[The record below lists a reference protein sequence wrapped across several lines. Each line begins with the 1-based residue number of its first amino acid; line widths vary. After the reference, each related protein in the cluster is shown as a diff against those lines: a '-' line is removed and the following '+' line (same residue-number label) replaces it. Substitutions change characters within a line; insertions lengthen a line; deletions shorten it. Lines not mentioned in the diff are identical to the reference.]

1 MTYTKSDSHLL
12 LAAKPRPVHFKGAAS
27 ASNKTLSI
35 HRWANWIAGFS
46 GEFAQSAI
54 QLYLPFPQP
63 DSLVLDPF
71 AGVGTTLV
79 EAYRAGI
86 DAVGFEINPF
96 ASLVTRVKLQSVDVD
111 ISSLWASIEAYT
123 EFMAPIE
130 EFIDDQGHAGT
141 GEMPKPRSSA
151 PSGFVSRIP
160 FFSQSIEPK
169 VLYTLDFIETQ
180 TGLLQEFFRVA
191 LASVMVGFSNY
202 TYEPSLSSRPGAGK
216 ALITSAPVGRIVK
229 EKLVQMAEDTAKF
242 QQEVSGLGRLPQWRE
257 HCSSY
262 FDSSRILS
270 PGSVDLVVTSPPYL
284 NNYHYVRNT
293 RPQLYWSALASS
305 PKELKVLEE
314 QNFGKFWQTVRGRD
328 PIALN
333 FKLPE
338 LEAQIAQ
345 VRRQNPGKGVYGGQG
360 WANYIA
366 AYMNDLYRFA
376 DLLAQQLRPRSGV
389 AVVVLGNSVIQG
401 QPIPVERY
409 LAEIASLHHLTIEGT
424 HELRT
429 RVGSSIVNTGAR
441 LNGNKKY
448 GLYDFAVVLRSPT

>member
-1 MTYTKSDSHLL
+1 MAYAKSDSHLL
-12 LAAKPRPVHFKGAAS
+12 LAAQPRTVHFEKAAS
-27 ASNKTLSI
+27 ASNKTLPI

-54 QLYLPFPQP
+54 QLYLPCPQP

-86 DAVGFEINPF
+86 NAVGFEINPF
-96 ASLVTRVKLQSVDVD
+96 ASLVTRVKLQSVNVD
-111 ISSLWASIEAYT
+111 ISSLWASIQEYT

-130 EFIDDQGHAGT
+130 EFIENQGNSGT
-141 GEMPKPRSSA
+141 GEMPKPHSST
-151 PSGFVSRIP
+151 PSGFTSRIP

-169 VLYTLDFIETQ
+169 VLYTLDFIQTQ
-180 TGLLQEFFRVA
+180 HGLLQEVFRVA
-191 LASVMVGFSNY
+191 LASVMVEFSNY

-216 ALITSAPVGRIVK
+216 ALITCAPVGRIVTG
-229 EKLVQMAEDTAKF
+229 KLVQMAEDIAMF
-242 QQEVSGLGRLPQWRE
+242 QQEISGLGRLPQWRE

-262 FDSSRILS
+262 FDSSRVLS

-284 NNYHYVRNT
+284 NNYHYIRNT

-305 PKELKVLEE
+305 PKELKLLEE
-314 QNFGKFWQTVRGRD
+314 QNFGKFWQTVRGHD
-328 PIALN
+328 PISLN

-338 LEAQIAQ
+338 LEAQIAR
-345 VRRQNPGKGVYGGQG
+345 VRRLNPEKGVYGGQG
-360 WANYIA
+360 WANYMT
-366 AYMNDLYRFA
+366 AYMNDLYGFA
-376 DLLAQQLRPRSGV
+376 DLLARQLRPGSGV

-401 QPIPVERY
+401 HPIPVERY
-409 LAEIASLHHLTIEGT
+409 LAEIASLHHLSVEGT

-441 LNGNKKY
+441 LSGNKKY
-448 GLYDFAVVLRSPT
+448 GLYDFAVILRSPT

>member
-1 MTYTKSDSHLL
+1 MAYTKSDSHLL
-12 LAAKPRPVHFKGAAS
+12 LAAQPRSVHFEEAAS

-35 HRWANWIAGFS
+35 HRWANWVAGFS

-54 QLYLPFPQP
+54 QLYLPCPQP
-63 DSLVLDPF
+63 DALVLDPF

-86 DAVGFEINPF
+86 NTVGFEINPF
-96 ASLVTRVKLQSVDVD
+96 ASLVTRVKLRSVDVD
-111 ISSLWASIEAYT
+111 ICSLRASIQEYM
-123 EFMAPIE
+123 EYMAPIE
-130 EFIDDQGHAGT
+130 EIIENQGHDGT

-160 FFSQSIEPK
+160 FFSETIEPK
-169 VLYTLDFIETQ
+169 VLYTLDFIHTQ
-180 TGLLQEFFRVA
+180 PAVLQEVFRVA

-216 ALITSAPVGRIVK
+216 ALITSAPVGRIVT
-229 EKLVQMAEDTAKF
+229 EKLRQMARDMETF
-242 QQEVSGLGRLPQWRE
+242 QQEISGWERLPQWRE

-262 FDSSRILS
+262 FDSDRIIS

-305 PKELKVLEE
+305 PKELKLLEE

-328 PIALN
+328 PIPLN

-338 LEAQIAQ
+338 LEAQIEQ
-345 VRRQNPGKGVYGGQG
+345 VRRQNPEKGVYGGQG
-360 WANYIA
+360 WANYMTS
-366 AYMNDLYRFA
+366 YMNDLDSFA
-376 DLLAQQLRPRSGV
+376 DLLARQLRPRSGI

-401 QPIPVERY
+401 HPIAVERY
-409 LAEIASLHHLTIEGT
+409 FAEIASLHHLAIEGT

-441 LNGNKKY
+441 LNGSKKY